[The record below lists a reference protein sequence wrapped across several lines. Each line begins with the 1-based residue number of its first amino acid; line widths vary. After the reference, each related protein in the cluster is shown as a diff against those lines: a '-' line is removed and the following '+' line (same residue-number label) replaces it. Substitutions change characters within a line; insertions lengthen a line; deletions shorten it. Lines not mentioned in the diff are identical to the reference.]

1 MRRLAPLLLV
11 LLAAGASLPIVP
23 ARTSCKPT
31 PPIDLDAR
39 IVGDPAGAF
48 DIVARASSPLGAEI
62 DLEIVLPDGVTS
74 PSGKKRLK
82 GKSCDL
88 RIPAQ
93 ARDRSRRE
101 ILVRATFTQANATM
115 TRVIP
120 LVLFDA
126 PPVKHPVHRNSRG
139 EAILEF
145 SP

>member
-1 MRRLAPLLLV
+1 MRRLAPLLLI

-23 ARTSCKPT
+23 ARTTCKPT

-48 DIVARASSPLGAEI
+48 EIVARASSPLGAEI
-62 DLEIVLPDGVTS
+62 DLEILLPDGVSS
-74 PSGKKRLK
+74 PSAKKRLK

-88 RIPAQ
+88 RVPAQ

-115 TRVIP
+115 TRVVP

-126 PPVKHPVHRNSRG
+126 PPPKHPVRRNSRG

>member
-1 MRRLAPLLLV
+1 MRRLAPLLLI

-23 ARTSCKPT
+23 PRASCKPT

-39 IVGDPAGAF
+39 IVGDPSGVF
-48 DIVARASSPLGAEI
+48 EIIARASSPLGAEI
-62 DLEIVLPDGVTS
+62 DLEIVLPDGVAC
-74 PSGKKRLK
+74 PSGKKRLQ
-82 GKSCDL
+82 GKACDL
-88 RIPAQ
+88 RVTAQ

-101 ILVRATFTQANATM
+101 ILVRATFTHANATM
-115 TRVIP
+115 TRVVP

-126 PPVKHPVHRNSRG
+126 PPVPHPVRRNSRG

>member
-1 MRRLAPLLLV
+1 MRRLALLLLT
-11 LLAAGASLPIVP
+11 LLAAGASLPVVP

-48 DIVARASSPLGAEI
+48 DIVARASSSLGAEI
-62 DLEIVLPDGVTS
+62 DLEILLPDGVTCQT
-74 PSGKKRLK
+74 GKQRLK

-88 RIPAQ
+88 KVTAQ
-93 ARDRSRRE
+93 AHDRSRRE
-101 ILVRATFTQANATM
+101 ILVRASFTQGNATM
-115 TRVIP
+115 TRVVP

-126 PPVKHPVHRNSRG
+126 PPAKHPVRRNSRG